1 MKIMMYEVREDERAE
16 LTRQAKKLGI
26 SLETSSEVPV
36 VENAAL
42 AAGCEGV
49 SILAREKLTG
59 RCWTPGMAW
68 GYAISPPGQ

>member
-49 SILAREKLTG
+49 SILGQGKIDGPLLDVWYST
-59 RCWTPGMAW
+59 
-68 GYAISPPGQ
+68 ISPPGQ